1 MLNLIACIDKYNSL
15 GINNDLIYHFKEDLK
30 IFKEKTLN
38 NIVVMGRK
46 TFESLNSFPLPNR
59 RNIIISTTLQNPSD
73 NSYEVIRDINEVLNL
88 SKNENVFII
97 GGKQL
102 YEYFN
107 PYYDEIHLTYVK
119 DEFTKNYDKNSSI
132 KLSINLHNFILS
144 SSKDFEKFYINI
156 YKKHP

>member
-46 TFESLNSFPLPNR
+46 TFESLNSSPLPNR
-59 RNIIISTTLQNPSD
+59 RNIIISTTLQNPPD

-88 SKNENVFII
+88 SKNKNVFII

>member
-15 GINNDLIYHFKEDLK
+15 GINNNLIYHFKDDLK

-46 TFESLNSFPLPNR
+46 TFESLNSSPLPNR
-59 RNIIISTTLQNPSD
+59 QNIIISTTLENPRD
-73 NSYEVIRDINEVLNL
+73 NSYEVIRDINGILNL
-88 SKNENVFII
+88 SKNKNVFII

-119 DEFTKNYDKNSSI
+119 DKFTKSYNKNSSI
-132 KLSINLHNFILS
+132 KLNINLHNFILS
-144 SSKDFEKFYINI
+144 SSEDFEKFYINI
-156 YKKHP
+156 YKKHL